1 MCLCTVLPPRGPRHT
16 QWKHSP
22 LFSVSCKRCS
32 LEPPSKRSIAA
43 IHHTLELFT
52 ERMITLLLSIK
63 NTFLGL
69 HCETE
74 SIIRYSKL
82 TINMTILKKKRALIS
97 GKTWILRRT
106 VIAVC
111 TVTTEGTGNAVTPR
125 FTSALRLAALGDA
138 FCRSYY
144 CCSTCLKQQYVLVVL
159 RELGVQSTT
168 HQSCLKLFDMVFFL
182 PYAIIHSR
190 EVRDSRSRI
199 FHLLLS

>member
-1 MCLCTVLPPRGPRHT
+1 MFTWTTFQEVHSCHT
-16 QWKHSP
+16 PYTGIVHRENDN
-22 LFSVSCKRCS
+22 V
-32 LEPPSKRSIAA
+32 IAKYQKY
-43 IHHTLELFT
+43 IFRPTL
-52 ERMITLLLSIK
+52 RDRI
-63 NTFLGL
+63 
-69 HCETE
+69 
-74 SIIRYSKL
+74 YYYKL
-82 TINMTILKKKRALIS
+82 TINMTILSKK
-97 GKTWILRRT
+97 ILRRT

-168 HQSCLKLFDMVFFL
+168 HQSCLKLFDMIFFL